1 MILFDE
7 SKIPALVW
15 VTMTVCVSTQAAFLF
30 PGCGRAATIT
40 PVMKARCFM
49 KKAVKNYV
57 VLLWASV
64 YLLAMVLTA
73 AVREIRGDI
82 REVTGEVSLIRSILF
97 LCFGVCAIGYAGVVI
112 VLLR

>member
-1 MILFDE
+1 
-7 SKIPALVW
+7 
-15 VTMTVCVSTQAAFLF
+15 MTVCVSTQAAFLL
-30 PGCGRAATIT
+30 PGKTT
-40 PVMKARCFM
+40 LMMVLKARCCM
-49 KKAVKNYV
+49 KKAVKDYV

-73 AVREIRGDI
+73 TVREIRDDI

-112 VLLR
+112 ALLSH

>member
-1 MILFDE
+1 
-7 SKIPALVW
+7 
-15 VTMTVCVSTQAAFLF
+15 
-30 PGCGRAATIT
+30 
-40 PVMKARCFM
+40 M
-49 KKAVKNYV
+49 KKAVKDYV

-73 AVREIRGDI
+73 TVREIRGDI

-112 VLLR
+112 ALLSH